1 MGAYKPIE
9 AFFGFEHHIPKPL
22 MRDDSAMA
30 AGRPAMPIA
39 MPSPRLR
46 PLLSARARAWLAATA
61 LLLRSACST
70 LHPAQLRVGQTEAE
84 VLAAMGQPTGRY
96 ALDGGAQRLEF
107 ARGPA
112 GRVTWMVDLDAGG
125 RLAGFEQV
133 LDADHFALVRD
144 GMPRDDLLRR
154 LGRPA
159 ARQGEWQGRETWS
172 WRYETHDCLWARVT
186 LGADGRVQG
195 GVAIMTDPA
204 CDAGRGA
211 EPR

>member
-1 MGAYKPIE
+1 
-9 AFFGFEHHIPKPL
+9 
-22 MRDDSAMA
+22 
-30 AGRPAMPIA
+30 MPIS
-39 MPSPRLR
+39 MPSLGLPASARGWLATT
-46 PLLSARARAWLAATA
+46 LLSLV
-61 LLLRSACST
+61 SACST
-70 LHPAQLRVGQTEAE
+70 LHPARLRAGQIEAE
-84 VLAAMGQPTGRY
+84 VLVAMGQPTGRY
-96 ALDGGAQRLEF
+96 ALDGGVQRLEF

-125 RLAGFEQV
+125 RLATFEQV
-133 LDADHFALVRD
+133 LDADHFAQVRD
-144 GMPRDDLLRR
+144 GMPRDGLLRL

-159 ARQGEWQGRETWS
+159 ARQGEWRGRETWS

-211 EPR
+211 ESR

>member
-1 MGAYKPIE
+1 
-9 AFFGFEHHIPKPL
+9 
-22 MRDDSAMA
+22 
-30 AGRPAMPIA
+30 MPIA
-39 MPSPRLR
+39 MSRLR
-46 PLLSARARAWLAATA
+46 PSASTSARTHAHARAWLAAAA
-61 LLLRSACST
+61 LSLVSACST
-70 LHPAQLRVGQTEAE
+70 LHPAQLRAGQTEAE

-107 ARGPA
+107 AQGPA

-125 RLAGFEQV
+125 RLVGHKQV
-133 LDADHFALVRD
+133 LDADHFAQVRD
-144 GMPRDDLLRR
+144 GMPRDELLRL

-195 GVAIMTDPA
+195 GLAIMTDSA
-204 CDAGRGA
+204 CDPGRGA
-211 EPR
+211 ESR